1 MSKRYDL
8 PQMGIRETITTL
20 NDVKDV
26 LANRYEEIDKFTQE
40 GTTRRN
46 QLAAVDNAISHLY
59 NIDRLLEIVK
69 SLSA

>member
-1 MSKRYDL
+1 
-8 PQMGIRETITTL
+8 MGIRETITTL